1 MDPNGFSWSGTIG
14 GVPKGVTVLM
24 AQGQMVNEDGTPVGI
39 NNK

>member
-1 MDPNGFSWSGTIG
+1 MDPNGFSWSGTID
-14 GVPKGVTVLM
+14 GVPKGATVLM